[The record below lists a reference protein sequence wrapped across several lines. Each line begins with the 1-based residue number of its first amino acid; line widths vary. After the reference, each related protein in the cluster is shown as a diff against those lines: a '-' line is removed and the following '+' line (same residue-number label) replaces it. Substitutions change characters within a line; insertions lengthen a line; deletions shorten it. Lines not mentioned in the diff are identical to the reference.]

1 MAKQKGRAGAT
12 KSKRGKS
19 KTIAKKQARADASKM
34 AKRSSKKATKT
45 LSRKVT
51 RGTAAR
57 KARSRKQKQLSAPNP
72 LVETEILEIVEE
84 PVSGIVTVTEIESVH
99 ATMPDSAEE
108 TKTTDSPPEEGMAA

>member
-1 MAKQKGRAGAT
+1 MGMAKQKRRAGAT
-12 KSKRGKS
+12 RSKGKS
-19 KTIAKKQARADASKM
+19 KTVAKKQARADASKM

-51 RGTAAR
+51 RGTATR
-57 KARSRKQKQLSAPNP
+57 KRSPKQKQLSAPNP

-99 ATMPDSAEE
+99 VTMPDSAEE